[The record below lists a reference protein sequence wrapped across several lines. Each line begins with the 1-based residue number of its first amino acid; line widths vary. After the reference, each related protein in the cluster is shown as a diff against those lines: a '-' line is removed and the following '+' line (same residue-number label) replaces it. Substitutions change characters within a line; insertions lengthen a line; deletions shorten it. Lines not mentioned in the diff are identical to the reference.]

1 MCPACIDRDR
11 DAPDHFSA
19 PPEGVGDR
27 MTTTILHVSDSHIG
41 CHQYRNDTRRKD
53 FLDPFEQALAIARGE
68 HPDHDNDPVD
78 AVLHTGDLFD
88 DQLISFDD
96 VYACHEALRD
106 LREAN
111 IPFFVIVG
119 NHELRRNTD
128 FVDEFVLTGDAIRLT
143 RTPTPV
149 NEEVA
154 LYGIDSVKQP
164 DWEDADLSLEP
175 ADEGLFRLVAI
186 HQLFAPPIDA
196 VGHEAS
202 NILDLEPVLDRFGTD
217 VDGIALGDCHERL
230 GDTCRGV
237 PVWYP
242 GSTERTTRDTPH
254 PSVDLLTIDPDGSP
268 QFDRE
273 RLLLDTR
280 EFIEIDIEFDESDT
294 FDLVERK
301 VEEKAPV
308 ADAVVFVNV
317 RGAENGVTKQ
327 EIHDFLH
334 ARGVT
339 HADVTDERVVEA
351 IAGDLDDLDTES
363 EIDVDAE
370 LDDAIGE
377 LDISEEARELEEMLR
392 HADPD
397 LDDTRRRG
405 NAKERFREL
414 AAKRFG
420 DAATEGDA

>member
-1 MCPACIDRDR
+1 MFLGNNNMNRNVSDRLRPPPMGVD
-11 DAPDHFSA
+11 DH
-19 PPEGVGDR
+19 

-41 CHQYRNDTRRKD
+41 YQQYRNGTRRED
-53 FLDPFEQALAIARGE
+53 FLDAFEQVLAIAQGE
-68 HPDHDNDPVD
+68 HPDHDNEPVD

-88 DQLISFDD
+88 DQLTSFDD
-96 VYACHEALRD
+96 VYACHKALRD
-106 LREAN
+106 LRKAN
-111 IPFFVIVG
+111 IPFYVIVG
-119 NHELRRNTD
+119 NHEIRRNTD
-128 FVDEFVLTGDAIRLT
+128 FVDEFALTGDAIRLT

-149 NEEVA
+149 NDEVA

-164 DWEDADLSLEP
+164 DWDDVDLSMEP
-175 ADEGLFRLVAI
+175 ADEGMFRLVAM
-186 HQLFAPPIDA
+186 HQLFSPPIEA
-196 VGHEAS
+196 VGHDSS
-202 NILDLEPVLDRFGTD
+202 NILNLEPVLDRFGTD
-217 VDGIALGDCHERL
+217 VDGIALGDCHERM
-230 GDTCRGV
+230 GDTCRGI

-242 GSTERTTRDTPH
+242 GSTERTNRDTPS
-254 PSVDLLTIDPDGSP
+254 PSVDLLTIDPEGSP
-268 QFDRE
+268 SLDRE

-280 EFIEIDIEFDESDT
+280 EFIEIEVEFGESDT
-294 FDLVERK
+294 FDLIGRK

-308 ADAVVFVNV
+308 ADTVVFVDV

-327 EIHDFLH
+327 EIHDHLY

-370 LDDAIGE
+370 LDDSVRE
-377 LDISEEARELEEMLR
+377 LDISEEAREIEGMLR

-414 AAKRFG
+414 AAERFE
-420 DAATEGDA
+420 DATTEGDA